1 MLFPVL
7 FSQRPPSCQWEP
19 LPMARLPGIVLWA
32 WYRPAHLPTGV
43 VVSIPAELLAAFP
56 AGFPFTLGDVL
67 AAASVPPQQFQAVS
81 LFGYEW
87 QPAMA
92 VTLIVHH
99 PIPAIPE
106 GCRPEIAI
114 TVDEQQIILPVMP
127 MMPVAALHHSG
138 LNMHA
143 AMNAV
148 AGYGYLPSTPTEDDG
163 QFVEDDTEFADSTT
177 PLTED
182 MMYAR
187 IEAAWKSARQIER
200 QMTGLRQKLASI
212 EAALGKL
219 DRELAPEER
228 LASDREDRDEWSDVR
243 RWLRELQTRCHREIK
258 AFDIGMT
265 SGAGGRRRLE
275 EVFQT
280 LIEPRMAAGQL
291 DTYRSEFD
299 QFRKDMVSL
308 QRAMGAALQA
318 ASQNGT
324 QRAQRTLGKIAAKIR
339 EMRVRNREPLGAT
352 NIDRTVRK
360 KS

>member
-1 MLFPVL
+1 
-7 FSQRPPSCQWEP
+7 
-19 LPMARLPGIVLWA
+19 MARLPGIVLWA

-43 VVSIPAELLAAFP
+43 VISIPAELSTAFP
-56 AGFPFTLGDVL
+56 AGFPFTMGDVL
-67 AAASVPPQQFQAVS
+67 AAVSVPPQQFQAVS

-92 VTLIVHH
+92 VTSIVHH
-99 PIPAIPE
+99 PIPAIPA

-114 TVDEQQIILPVMP
+114 AVVEQQIMMP
-127 MMPVAALHHSG
+127 MMPVAAMHHSG
-138 LNMHA
+138 LNIHP
-143 AMNAV
+143 AMLAV
-148 AGYGYLPSTPTEDDG
+148 AGHGSFPNISLEDDG
-163 QFVEDDTEFADSTT
+163 QFVEDDAEFADSTA

-200 QMTGLRQKLASI
+200 QMTGLRQKLGSI

-219 DRELAPEER
+219 DRELSPEER
-228 LASDREDRDEWSDVR
+228 LASDREDRDEWTDVR
-243 RWLRELQTRCHREIK
+243 RWLRELQSRCHREIK

-265 SGAGGRRRLE
+265 SGAGSRRRLE
-275 EVFQT
+275 DIFQT
-280 LIEPRMAAGQL
+280 RIEPRTASGQL
-291 DTYRSEFD
+291 DAYRGEFD

-339 EMRVRNREPLGAT
+339 EMRVRNREPLGGT